1 MKFWRA
7 NIFILV
13 VSVAALLLPNA
24 ANAQCAMCG
33 EIAANSV
40 KNGNKQGLGLNNGI
54 LYLLAAP
61 YLAIAGVGYVWYK
74 KYRRKNVTVH
84 MKDEKLNLN

>member
-1 MKFWRA
+1 MKIWKA
-7 NIFILV
+7 IIFILV
-13 VSVAALLLPNA
+13 LSVATLLVTNT

-74 KYRRKNVTVH
+74 KYRKKNVALH

>member
-24 ANAQCAMCG
+24 ATAQCAMRG
-33 EIAANSV
+33 QIAATSV

-74 KYRRKNVTVH
+74 KYRRRNVAVH